1 MISKN
6 LFDKVIF
13 YGKRYIDEILTV
25 KWDLNEILNNWWSET
40 CFFLSF
46 TFYQARRDK
55 LSGRV
60 EQTALKELKKYFTG
74 KKNELKELIMQDLK
88 PLRLSLAQVIGRGKI
103 GKGRDIEMI
112 LSALNYIYKIPENKI
127 VSYSIEKVKKKYTSN
142 LFKELKENIHQVGN
156 KVSSFYL
163 RDLITIFSLDKY
175 LLKDDYVFLMPIDTQ
190 VKKFALK
197 TRIITNEKEKDANI
211 RQKIVDY
218 CIKFKVNPLRFNQG
232 AWFLGAHCFDI
243 LLENLEKF

>member
-1 MISKN
+1 MIT
-6 LFDKVIF
+6 
-13 YGKRYIDEILTV
+13 GIDVDIL
-25 KWDLNEILNNWWSET
+25 ET
-40 CFFLSF
+40 
-46 TFYQARRDK
+46 
-55 LSGRV
+55 
-60 EQTALKELKKYFTG
+60 
-74 KKNELKELIMQDLK
+74 
-88 PLRLSLAQVIGRGKI
+88 
-103 GKGRDIEMI
+103 
-112 LSALNYIYKIPENKI
+112 I
-127 VSYSIEKVKKKYTSN
+127 VSDLIIEKKVYECN
-142 LFKELKENIHQVGN
+142 LYEYRK